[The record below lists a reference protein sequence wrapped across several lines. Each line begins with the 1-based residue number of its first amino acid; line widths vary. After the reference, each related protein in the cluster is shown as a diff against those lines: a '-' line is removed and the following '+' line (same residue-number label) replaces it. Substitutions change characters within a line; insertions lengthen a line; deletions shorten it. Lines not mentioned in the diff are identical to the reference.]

1 MKEFASR
8 TINDF
13 VSISQR
19 VFFFFFCVLIHP
31 VRVVCKQN
39 VSRPEFW
46 SVARFPRSRF
56 QAGKQNWNV
65 STHVVVFDSV
75 IYISAT
81 AELNKG
87 VTDEFILDI

>member
-1 MKEFASR
+1 MQVNE
-8 TINDF
+8 TGMC
-13 VSISQR
+13 QPM
-19 VFFFFFCVLIHP
+19 C
-31 VRVVCKQN
+31 
-39 VSRPEFW
+39 
-46 SVARFPRSRF
+46 
-56 QAGKQNWNV
+56 GNV